1 MDNYYNTKGSF
12 NAFLFLFLSSN
23 LIRNGLRQPLSGRQ
37 QQLGSQRPPLRLR
50 IKIISKIKIFVKT
63 WKEKI
68 KCVWSRWGSW
78 SKTIKTCGEAT
89 LIRRR
94 DCECRG
100 EYGGSAESYEKQE
113 CDGKKIQ
120 ARTKRLPSCYLA
132 PEPKSYEKPV
142 AAVETYEKPSSI
154 KLVSILIKVK
164 IKLFRTTTIR
174 S

>member
-1 MDNYYNTKGSF
+1 MDNYHNTKGSF
-12 NAFLFLFLSSN
+12 NAFLFLFLSFN

-37 QQLGSQRPPLRLR
+37 LQLGSQKPPLRLR
-50 IKIISKIKIFVKT
+50 IKTISKIKILFKT

-78 SKTIKTCGEAT
+78 SKTMKTCGEAT

-113 CDGKKIQ
+113 CAGKKIQ
-120 ARTKRLPSCYLA
+120 ARTKKLPSCYVA
-132 PEPKSYEKPV
+132 TEPKSYEKPV
-142 AAVETYEKPSSI
+142 AAAETYEKPSSI

-164 IKLFRTTTIR
+164 TKLFRTTTLR

>member
-12 NAFLFLFLSSN
+12 NAFLFLFLSPN